1 MRKIKCGL
9 RTLIF
14 CDVIAYDIAKL
25 LYHLEFVSIQMK
37 KFPETCNS
45 WSSKLTQR
53 QKLSVFWP
61 RGQFGGWNWGW
72 SSEFGQKSH
81 TKPKIPFS
89 TSTEVMAPFLWPLK
103 PGIAAI
109 WKLFQI
115 WPHLIDLNFFN
126 DFCAWFSILFHLQM
140 PVLTSKFS
148 ISTLILV
155 QCTWFGPRPNDAS

>member
-1 MRKIKCGL
+1 M
-9 RTLIF
+9 
-14 CDVIAYDIAKL
+14 IAYDIAKL

-45 WSSKLTQR
+45 WSLKLTQR

-81 TKPKIPFS
+81 TKPKIPFLI
-89 TSTEVMAPFLWPLK
+89 STEVMNPFLWPLK
-103 PGIAAI
+103 PGIAVI

-115 WPHLIDLNFFN
+115 WPHLMDLNFFN
-126 DFCAWFSILFHLQM
+126 DFRALFSILFHIQM
-140 PVLTSKFS
+140 PVLTSKFF
-148 ISTLILV
+148 ISTLLITEGST
-155 QCTWFGPRPNDAS
+155 QINTKN